1 MRQNSLFDLFEEDE
15 LEHQEKQEREKRSNM
30 LRPLADRM
38 RPQTLEDYYGQTHLI
53 SPGSLLWNMIEKDT
67 IPSMIFWGPPGV
79 GKTTLASIIAAHTHS
94 RFINFSAVQSGI
106 KEIKSVMT
114 QAEMT
119 RKQGERTIVFIDEI
133 HRFNKAQQ
141 DAFLPYVEKGSIVL
155 IGATTENPS
164 FEVNSALLSRCKV
177 FVLKSLT
184 TEETEK
190 LLIQAIHAPQGYGE
204 KTIDITEEQIY
215 AIAHFAHG
223 DARLA
228 LNTLEMIITNSPD
241 DIHGVHVDEE
251 IIKQVLG
258 KRTLL
263 YDKKGDAHY
272 DMISALHKS
281 MRNSDVQASIYWL
294 SRMLEGGED
303 PLYIARRMVRMA
315 SEDVGMADSRALE
328 ICIAAYQACMY
339 LGMPECSVHLTH
351 AITYLALAPKSNAL
365 ETAYFAARDD
375 ARETLEEPVPL
386 HICNAPTGMMA
397 DLGYGQGYEYSH
409 DYPLHM
415 TDMECLP
422 PKLKDHVY
430 YKPTNQGS
438 EAKVGKRLEQ
448 IQQIKAMIHQDRL
461 KARNGQQRPPM
472 QPAHGPASPAQSG
485 LQPNPAVP
493 SSSQQNP
500 TAPSSLQQNPAAS
513 PASGQSAEDSG
524 ATKK

>member
-1 MRQNSLFDLFEEDE
+1 MRQNSLFDSFEENDDHLAFSKEIKEMDE
-15 LEHQEKQEREKRSNM
+15 RAGM

-38 RPQTLEDYYGQTHLI
+38 RPESLEDYCGQSHLI
-53 SPGSLLWNMIEKDT
+53 SRGSLLWNMIEKDT

-79 GKTTLASIIAAHTHS
+79 GKTTLASIIARQTKN
-94 RFINFSAVQSGI
+94 RFVTFSAVQSGI
-106 KEIKSVMT
+106 KEIKAVMAE
-114 QAEMT
+114 AEMA
-119 RKQGERTIVFIDEI
+119 RRAGQRTIVFIDEI

-177 FVLKSLT
+177 FVLKALQV
-184 TEETEK
+184 EDIED
-190 LLIQAIHAPQGYGE
+190 LLKKAIASDKGYGSKKVE
-204 KTIDITEEQIY
+204 ISEEQLY

-228 LNTLEMIITNSPD
+228 LNTLEMILTNSPD
-241 DIHGVHVDEE
+241 DIEGIHVDED

-258 KRTLL
+258 KRTLI

-272 DMISALHKS
+272 DTISALHKS

-294 SRMLEGGED
+294 TRMLEGGED
-303 PLYIARRMVRMA
+303 PLYIARRIVRMA

-339 LGMPECSVHLTH
+339 LGMPECSVHLVH

-365 ETAYFAARDD
+365 ETAFFAARDD

-386 HICNAPTGMMA
+386 HIRNAPTGLMK
-397 DLGYGQGYEYSH
+397 DLGYGEGYEYAH
-409 DYPLHM
+409 DYALHM

-422 PKLKDHVY
+422 PKLAHKAY
-430 YKPTNQGS
+430 YVPSDQGS
-438 EAKVGKRLEQ
+438 ESKVARRMEQ
-448 IQQIKAMIHQDRL
+448 IRAIKAQIRKDRL
-461 KARNGQQRPPM
+461 AGKKPQLRED
-472 QPAHGPASPAQSG
+472 PADG
-485 LQPNPAVP
+485 LQGGKEKEQKELKESKELKELKTPKEP
-493 SSSQQNP
+493 
-500 TAPSSLQQNPAAS
+500 
-513 PASGQSAEDSG
+513 EDR
-524 ATKK
+524 TTEK